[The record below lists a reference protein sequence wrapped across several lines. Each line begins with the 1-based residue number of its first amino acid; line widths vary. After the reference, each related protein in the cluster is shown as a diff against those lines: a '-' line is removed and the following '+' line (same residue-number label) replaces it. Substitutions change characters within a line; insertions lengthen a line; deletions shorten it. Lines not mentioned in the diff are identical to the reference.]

1 MNNKDIKAQ
10 LGLTSR
16 SVADLIEDYQDI
28 LSENDKICE
37 TINKSRESLE
47 FFLALGEES
56 RALYEA
62 KNTQKAILT
71 YLGLV

>member
-1 MNNKDIKAQ
+1 MKDQDIQAQ

-16 SVADLIEDYQDI
+16 SVAALIEQHQDV
-28 LSENDKICE
+28 LEESDEICE
-37 TINKSRESLE
+37 TINSSRESLE
-47 FFLALGEES
+47 FFLGVGDES

-62 KNTQKAILT
+62 RNCRKSILT

>member
-1 MNNKDIKAQ
+1 MKDKDIQAQ

-16 SVADLIEDYQDI
+16 SVADLIEQHQDA
-28 LSENDKICE
+28 LEESDEICE
-37 TINKSRESLE
+37 TINLSRKTLE
-47 FFLALGEES
+47 FFLALEDDN

-62 KNTQKAILT
+62 KNCQKQILS

>member
-1 MNNKDIKAQ
+1 MKDKDIEAQ

-16 SVADLIEDYQDI
+16 SVASLIEDHQDI
-28 LSENDKICE
+28 LSEDDDMCE
-37 TINKSRESLE
+37 IINTSRESLE
-47 FFLALGEES
+47 FFLKVGDES

-62 KNTQKAILT
+62 RNCRKSILT

>member
-1 MNNKDIKAQ
+1 MKDKDIQAQ

-16 SVADLIEDYQDI
+16 SVADLIDQHQDA
-28 LSENDKICE
+28 LEESDEICE
-37 TINKSRESLE
+37 VINLSRKTLE
-47 FFLALGEES
+47 FFLALGDEN

-62 KNTQKAILT
+62 KNCQKQILS

>member
-1 MNNKDIKAQ
+1 MKDKDIQAQ

-16 SVADLIEDYQDI
+16 SVAELIDQHQDA
-28 LSENDKICE
+28 LEESDEICE
-37 TINKSRESLE
+37 VINISRKTLE
-47 FFLALGEES
+47 FFLALGDEN

-62 KNTQKAILT
+62 KNCQKQILS

>member
-1 MNNKDIKAQ
+1 MNDKDIQAQ

-16 SVADLIEDYQDI
+16 SVADLIDQHQDA
-28 LSENDKICE
+28 LEESDEICE
-37 TINKSRESLE
+37 AINLSRKTLE
-47 FFLALGEES
+47 FFLALEDEN

-62 KNTQKAILT
+62 KNCQKQILS

>member
-1 MNNKDIKAQ
+1 MNDKDIQAQ

-16 SVADLIEDYQDI
+16 SVADLIEQHQDV
-28 LSENDKICE
+28 LSEDDSICE
-37 TINKSRESLE
+37 KINLSRKTLE
-47 FFLALGEES
+47 FFLALEDEN

-62 KNTQKAILT
+62 KNCQKQILS

>member
-1 MNNKDIKAQ
+1 MKDQDIQAQ

-16 SVADLIEDYQDI
+16 SVADLIDQHQDA
-28 LSENDKICE
+28 LEESDEICE
-37 TINKSRESLE
+37 VINISRKTLE
-47 FFLALGEES
+47 FFLALGDEN

-62 KNTQKAILT
+62 KNCQKQILS

>member
-1 MNNKDIKAQ
+1 MKDKDIQAQ

-16 SVADLIEDYQDI
+16 SVADLIEQHQDV
-28 LSENDKICE
+28 LSEDDSICE
-37 TINKSRESLE
+37 KINLSRKTLE
-47 FFLALGEES
+47 FFLALEDDN

-62 KNTQKAILT
+62 KNCQKQILS

>member
-1 MNNKDIKAQ
+1 MNDKDIEAK

-16 SVADLIEDYQDI
+16 SVADLIEEHQDI
-28 LSENDKICE
+28 LSEDTEICE
-37 TINKSRESLE
+37 VINTSRKTLE
-47 FFLALGEES
+47 FFLALGDDS

-62 KNTQKAILT
+62 TNCRKAILS

>member
-1 MNNKDIKAQ
+1 MNDEDIQAQ

-16 SVADLIEDYQDI
+16 SVADLIDQHQDA
-28 LSENDKICE
+28 LEESDEICE
-37 TINKSRESLE
+37 TINLSRKTLE

-62 KNTQKAILT
+62 KNCQKQILS